1 MNTLQAKHNNFK
13 WVSSRAVQDHPNP
26 YAVLSID
33 MNKAVESWRQS
44 IIAHEWLSKD
54 GAFKGIDA
62 LSAPLKTQ
70 WEESLARAES
80 GYEIER
86 PILGLGVLDN
96 IEIGTNRSI
105 LSVADHLGIDSI
117 EVVVPEGMVKLFK
130 EFTV

>member
-1 MNTLQAKHNNFK
+1 
-13 WVSSRAVQDHPNP
+13 
-26 YAVLSID
+26 

-105 LSVADHLGIDSI
+105 LSVADHLGIGSI

-130 EFTV
+130 GFTV